1 MGLDMESNLATFTL
15 NTGLIGAFVIF
26 SAALEFLIELG
37 PLLLSLERKPRVVTR
52 SGR

>member
-1 MGLDMESNLATFTL
+1 MESNLATFTL
-15 NTGLIGAFVIF
+15 NTGLKKAFVTF

-37 PLLLSLERKPRVVTR
+37 YLLLLLDRKPRVVTR